1 MSDPSTGVGTPPV
14 PKDVLALNVSAAAR
28 KKALDDGLL
37 VDAGTV
43 AWDAGFSPPT
53 SITKRVWSDCVA
65 WTAEDDARQLR
76 QDQQEQ
82 LWNLLFMAYVG
93 VRTQPRARASVLFRV
108 ACVPRDGRSTEA
120 QRLQLKIVLSK
131 ADDGARLLTIL
142 YPDED

>member
-1 MSDPSTGVGTPPV
+1 MSDPSSGAGGPPV
-14 PKDVLALNVSAAAR
+14 PKDFLAFIVSAAAR
-28 KKALDDGLL
+28 QKALDDGLL

-43 AWDAGFSPPT
+43 AWGAGFSPP
-53 SITKRVWSDCVA
+53 IAVTKRVWNDCVA
-65 WTAEDDARQLR
+65 WTAEDDARQRR
-76 QDQQEQ
+76 QNQQER

-108 ACVPRDGRSTEA
+108 ACVPRDGHSTEA